1 MEVHLTNLQRDRFY
15 VCSTVERAEQFGRS
29 PGVYLDGVKKI
40 VRQTPCLHALLR
52 VREEDS
58 PPSTV
63 GMHCSTLYILWYELH
78 PRQNHSS
85 YSMYKYNTK
94 TASKILP
101 N

>member
-52 VREEDS
+52 VRDEDS

-63 GMHCSTLYILWYELH
+63 GVFYYFS
-78 PRQNHSS
+78 QSS
-85 YSMYKYNTK
+85 PSIWLN
-94 TASKILP
+94 KILCLL
-101 N
+101 